1 MTKDE
6 VAAYLCGIGYKAANE
21 KGVVV
26 IRVAEPMPLPEKNKL
41 RKILQSINYKSSWSW
56 RMEENDEHKCKV

>member
-6 VAAYLCGIGYKAANE
+6 VAAYLTGIGYSATNE

-26 IRVAEPMPLPEKNKL
+26 IAADEPMTLSEKNKL
-41 RKILQSINYKSSWSW
+41 RKILQSISYRSSWGW
-56 RMEENDEHKCKV
+56 ILKA

>member
-6 VAAYLCGIGYKAANE
+6 VAAYLTGIGYSATNE

-26 IRVAEPMPLPEKNKL
+26 IAVDKPIPLPEKNKL
-41 RKILQSINYKSSWSW
+41 RKILQSIGYRSSWGW
-56 RMEENDEHKCKV
+56 RRKES